1 MIFNIYAMCM
11 RDLIFQFINIAAII
25 SY

>member
-1 MIFNIYAMCM
+1 MINIYATCM